1 MEVSVHL
8 DVPVS
13 LFPEKQRALLF
24 EHEDGKTPD
33 LFWVLR
39 KIGKILMI
47 MMMMMIIIIII
58 IIITVHPRRG
68 HEGPER
74 E

>member
-1 MEVSVHL
+1 MSVHL

-13 LFPEKQRALLF
+13 LSPGKQPELLF

-39 KIGKILMI
+39 KIGKKNKNV
-47 MMMMMIIIIII
+47 
-58 IIITVHPRRG
+58 ITVHPRTR
-68 HEGPER
+68 HEGSEGD
-74 E
+74 